1 MRKTDLI
8 IAIRSLRKHLVY
20 TWINVLGLAIALCS
34 VFLTYLYTHH
44 EQNFDKAYP
53 ESSQINRLVIDGMN
67 WGSKK
72 RTSSLP
78 YIHSR
83 GLKENFPQVEA
94 VSSCLFEYNSELVRA
109 KERYEQAFEEKELIY
124 AEPSFLTIFG
134 PRIIAGDV
142 NLFDRPGKMLL
153 AQSTAKRYFGNE
165 RPVGKMM
172 VVGKIEFEVIGVYE
186 DFKPNSSVNPQ
197 FLLSMKTMKT
207 NPNEA
212 DLFQKEGYYLFQ
224 TFVKLAKS
232 ADQSILAGELTAFTK
247 GKGLLQG
254 KDQHF
259 VLDPLES
266 YHFNT
271 TDHVPT
277 LAPKADEKLI
287 VWLVAI
293 SVGLLLVA
301 IANFGNISMAI
312 ALSKTKEIAV
322 RKIIG
327 ARKVQIVKGS
337 LFESLLLSLVSFL
350 GALILLEVLLPVFS
364 GFVDRD
370 LSAETSGLITYLVL
384 FSITVF
390 VGLVAGIYP
399 AILMSNIRVMN
410 LFRAGNTGKISKVN
424 FKNVLLSFQFAVT
437 FILLA
442 VTFFMNRQIDFMLSK
457 DPGFEYKNIVVFT
470 PIWFSDRDAST
481 ISSFKNELSS
491 MPEVED
497 ITISDIHPL
506 AVLRGH
512 EMDKRDLRRAGA
524 SQLIL
529 IGGVDCHFFDF
540 YNIRKDMSQD
550 VLDQFCGQS
559 LISVLNQKA
568 IDGFETEVEGKT
580 IINFY
585 GGKVTDY
592 VVQSGVVPD
601 FYYTSVKE
609 SPIPMAFIPIGM
621 SNGRNS
627 FSIKLSEGANQ
638 TEFIS
643 KINRMWWELEPSK
656 PFDLKVLEDEHE
668 RLYSSEI
675 KLKSMAGALAIAVCI
690 IAFAG
695 VFALSVFYGRQKL
708 KEVGIRKVLG
718 ASFNHLFLLQSKT
731 FLIILAVSCLV
742 AAPVVQQVMK
752 GWMDQFASRVET
764 SYWVYLLT
772 GITLLVCTIFSA
784 GWYSSKVA
792 RVNPSEIIRNNS

>member
-1 MRKTDLI
+1 MRRTDLI

-20 TWINVLGLAIALCS
+20 TWINVVGLSIALCA

-44 EQNFDKAYP
+44 ERNFDKTYP
-53 ESSQINRLVIDGMN
+53 QSDQINRLVIDGIN
-67 WGSKK
+67 LGSKT
-72 RTSSLP
+72 RTSLLP
-78 YIHSR
+78 YIHSK

-109 KERYEQAFEEKELIY
+109 KERYQQAFEEKELIY

-142 NLFDRPGKMLL
+142 NLFERPGKMLL
-153 AQSTAKRYFGNE
+153 AESTAKRYFGNE
-165 RPVGKMM
+165 KPVGKMM
-172 VVGKIEFEVIGVYE
+172 VVGKLEFEVIAVYD
-186 DFKPNSSVNPQ
+186 DFKANSSVNTQ
-197 FLLSMKTMKT
+197 FLLSMETMKT
-207 NPNEA
+207 DPNEA
-212 DLFQKEGYYLFQ
+212 DMFQKEGYYVFQ
-224 TFVKLAKS
+224 TFVKLTGTTDLS
-232 ADQSILAGELTAFTK
+232 ALAGEFTAFTK
-247 GKGLLQG
+247 SKGLMQR
-254 KDQHF
+254 KSQHF
-259 VLDPLES
+259 VLDPLEA

-271 TDHVPT
+271 LDHVPT
-277 LAPKADEKLI
+277 LAAKADEKLI

-327 ARKVQIVKGS
+327 AGKSQIVKGS

-350 GALILLEVLLPVFS
+350 GALVLLEVFLPVFS
-364 GFVDRD
+364 SFVDRN
-370 LSAETSGLITYLVL
+370 LSTETSGLTTYLVL
-384 FSITVF
+384 FSIAVS
-390 VGLVAGIYP
+390 VGLMAGIYP

-410 LFRAGNTGKISKVN
+410 LFRAGNTGKISRVN
-424 FKNVLLSFQFAVT
+424 FKNMLLSFQFVVT
-437 FILLA
+437 FMLLA
-442 VTFFMNRQIDFMLSK
+442 ITFFMNRQIDYMLSK
-457 DPGFEYKNIVVFT
+457 DPGFDYENVVVFT
-470 PIWFSDRDAST
+470 PVWFSSRDAGT
-481 ISSFKNELSS
+481 INSFKNELSA
-491 MPEVED
+491 MPEVEAL
-497 ITISDIHPL
+497 TRSDIHPL

-512 EMDKRDLRRAGA
+512 EMSKRDLRRQGT
-524 SQLIL
+524 SQSIL

-540 YNIRKDMSQD
+540 YNIRQDMSQD

-568 IDGFETEVEGKT
+568 VDGFEIEVEGKSL
-580 IINFY
+580 INFY
-585 GGKVTDY
+585 KGQVTNY
-592 VVQSGVVPD
+592 LVQPDVVPD

-609 SPIPMAFIPIGM
+609 SPIPIAFIPIGM

-627 FSIKLSEGANQ
+627 FSIRLSEGTDQAA
-638 TEFIS
+638 FIS
-643 KINRMWWELEPSK
+643 KINQMWWELEPSK
-656 PFDLKVLEDEHE
+656 AFDLKVLEDEHK

-675 KLKSMAGALAIAVCI
+675 KLRSMASALSLAVCI

-731 FLIILAVSCLV
+731 FLIILTASCLV
-742 AAPVVQQVMK
+742 AVPVVQQVVN
-752 GWMDQFASRVET
+752 GWMEQFASRAET
-764 SYWVYLLT
+764 SYGIYVVT
-772 GITLLVCTIFSA
+772 GITLFVCTFFSA
-784 GWYSSKVA
+784 GWYSAKVA
-792 RVNPSEIIRNNS
+792 RINPSEIIRDN